1 LVASTLDILGKQIE
15 EKINATTSIPRYPC
29 TTPTDASPPNDLLS
43 NARLK
48 KKEVETK
55 TSKRRRTW
63 LDKKHKIRKKRD
75 GKATSQLGE
84 EVCW

>member
-55 TSKRRRTW
+55 TSK
-63 LDKKHKIRKKRD
+63 
-75 GKATSQLGE
+75 
-84 EVCW
+84 